1 MNASPSAASPQPLS
15 INGWR
20 VARWPKLDSTSNE
33 ARAQALAGDAGRLW
47 VLADEQ
53 TAGRGR
59 HGRVWQSPKGN
70 FFGSALIVDP
80 CEPALAPQIGFVAGV
95 ALRRAVGDL
104 GAAPIA
110 LKWPND
116 LVSDGAK
123 LAGLLI
129 EGVQPPGRKLCVV
142 VGFGVNL
149 VASPAGLPYAATDL
163 SRLDAPGVSPLLLL
177 ERLTLRF
184 DEALAI
190 WKRGAGFAAIRE
202 IWLAAA
208 AGLGQPIRISDPRG
222 VREGIFEGLDAQG
235 RMTMRSSTGMETVEA
250 ADITLLPPAAAAP
263 GGVPP
268 LQKAI
273 SNEG

>member
-1 MNASPSAASPQPLS
+1 MNVSPSAASPERLT

-20 VARWPKLDSTSNE
+20 VSRWPTLDSTSSE
-33 ARAQALAGDAGRLW
+33 ARRQALAGDAGRLW
-47 VLADEQ
+47 SLADEQ

-59 HGRVWQSPKGN
+59 QGRVWQSPKGN

-95 ALRRAVGDL
+95 ALHRAVRDL

-123 LAGLLI
+123 LAGLLV
-129 EGVQPPGRKLCVV
+129 EGVHPPGRKLCVV

-149 VASPAGLPYAATDL
+149 IASPRGIAYPTTDL
-163 SRLDAPGVSPLLLL
+163 SRLDAPGVHPLLLL

-184 DEALAI
+184 DEALAL
-190 WKRGAGFAAIRE
+190 WRRGAGFAAIRE
-202 IWLAAA
+202 SWLAVA

-222 VREGIFEGLDAQG
+222 VREGLFEGLDAQG
-235 RMTMRSSTGMETVEA
+235 RLTMRTPTGMETVEA
-250 ADITLLPPAAAAP
+250 ADITLLPPVAP
-263 GGVPP
+263 ASGGDFP

-273 SNEG
+273 PNEG